1 MIDDKSK
8 LEAMRTS
15 LEIVK
20 KYSNNEE
27 KNAIIKELLDCDDKE
42 NISDELMMKLI
53 HQTYNEYEEEKES
66 KKRT

>member
-27 KNAIIKELLDCDDKE
+27 KNTIIKELLDSDDKE
-42 NISDELMMKLI
+42 KISDELMMKLI